1 MIKVL
6 EKQPINRDSIFNSNG
21 ADFRKLKASIIS
33 WRVMIGSA
41 NKTINGYIFIQLVD
55 ASDRF

>member
-1 MIKVL
+1 ML